1 MDYKQL
7 VQTMTPEIYR
17 SMRDSL
23 ERGKW
28 PDGRVLTSDQ
38 REHSM
43 QALIMWGL
51 THLPEHEQ
59 IGYVDKGHK
68 GGDVCDEPQ
77 ETPLAWKD

>member
-7 VQTMTPEIYR
+7 VETMTPEIYR
-17 SMRDSL
+17 NLRQSL

-28 PDGRVLTSDQ
+28 PDGKPLTSDQ

-43 QALIMWGL
+43 QALIIWGL
-51 THLPEHEQ
+51 THLEEHER
-59 IGYVDKGHK
+59 IGYVDKRHK
-68 GGDVCDEPQ
+68 AGDVCDEPG